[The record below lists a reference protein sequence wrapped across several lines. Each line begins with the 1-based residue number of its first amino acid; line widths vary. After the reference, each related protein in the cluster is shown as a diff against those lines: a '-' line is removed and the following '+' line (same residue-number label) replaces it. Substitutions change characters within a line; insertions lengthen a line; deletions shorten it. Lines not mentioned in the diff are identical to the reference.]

1 MIKGE
6 KSLDIVNKI
15 NNSTLLSITLSLLP
29 KIYPDAELYSEI
41 VACAISIIAA
51 AGRKYIWIMNQ
62 DIEKKISS
70 EMEKEFDLC
79 LQDTMKLL
87 KQRAKRNNTTILNKE
102 NELTLRNVFSDL
114 KSLKPDGIEDYLA
127 EVNRALEKID
137 AGTLGTLNED
147 FHSAFCS
154 CLFSYPSL
162 NTFLLR
168 SETDSHIQKMN
179 MFLGNEFVY
188 KLSLLSYR
196 EGIMNCYYKI
206 FSSYIIHISMNH
218 DFAKYLSKVQ
228 EEYNTLFNMDELQIR
243 TGKIYIKSLT
253 DLLVGKEG
261 ADIRGS
267 CDSLVSFYLHFIHA
281 EKSYYEGDYTIAIN
295 QYTYLLDKSREEEIR
310 KLNIPRTDD
319 FIKEVRI
326 YLTNSLAWSYQLDRQ
341 NKQAIEIYNNFF
353 EKTKQFPSLQFKSR
367 CLRNYGVCLEQEQQ
381 YEKAVEKYQ
390 ESINNLPEGAKEYKV
405 YITYCS
411 SLMKQW
417 DIETGKLTLQWMNN
431 ANRLFQAER
440 TLLSNE
446 SFDKMQIYLHIAE
459 MKKCMFSDTYIQ
471 EIKLFTYLML
481 LSSEVE
487 IKSYIKKIKDLLFF
501 VETIAPGQRGIL
513 YVKRDFYYALFLKE
527 KRNDQRQKWKNLS
540 IQINNELKGEGDS
553 ILFSKIFV

>member
-15 NNSTLLSITLSLLP
+15 NNSTLLSITSSLLP

-243 TGKIYIKSLT
+243 TGKYI
-253 DLLVGKEG
+253 
-261 ADIRGS
+261 
-267 CDSLVSFYLHFIHA
+267 
-281 EKSYYEGDYTIAIN
+281 
-295 QYTYLLDKSREEEIR
+295 
-310 KLNIPRTDD
+310 
-319 FIKEVRI
+319 
-326 YLTNSLAWSYQLDRQ
+326 
-341 NKQAIEIYNNFF
+341 
-353 EKTKQFPSLQFKSR
+353 
-367 CLRNYGVCLEQEQQ
+367 
-381 YEKAVEKYQ
+381 
-390 ESINNLPEGAKEYKV
+390 
-405 YITYCS
+405 
-411 SLMKQW
+411 
-417 DIETGKLTLQWMNN
+417 
-431 ANRLFQAER
+431 
-440 TLLSNE
+440 
-446 SFDKMQIYLHIAE
+446 
-459 MKKCMFSDTYIQ
+459 
-471 EIKLFTYLML
+471 
-481 LSSEVE
+481 
-487 IKSYIKKIKDLLFF
+487 
-501 VETIAPGQRGIL
+501 
-513 YVKRDFYYALFLKE
+513 
-527 KRNDQRQKWKNLS
+527 
-540 IQINNELKGEGDS
+540 
-553 ILFSKIFV
+553 